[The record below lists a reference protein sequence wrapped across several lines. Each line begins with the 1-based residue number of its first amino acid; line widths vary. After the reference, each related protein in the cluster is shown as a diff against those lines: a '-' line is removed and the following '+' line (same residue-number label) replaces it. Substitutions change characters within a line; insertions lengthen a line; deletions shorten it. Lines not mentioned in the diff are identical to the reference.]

1 MFKGSVWGWVVPQNS
16 AKIFVSDISTDIKN
30 TSIVNLVM
38 QKLGF
43 WGSTLGGPRGAAP
56 SNYVKVFVS
65 KTSTADIKKHW
76 HRKLTRSKNWFWGGF
91 PSGAIPP
98 NHAKIF
104 VSEIPTDSNKH
115 WHPSLSHSKIWF
127 LGVHLEGG
135 LSEVVPPNSVK
146 LFASKYLLIWK
157 YTGTVK

>member
-1 MFKGSVWGWVVPQNS
+1 MDGIPKLCQNICLWNIYWYQ
-16 AKIFVSDISTDIKN
+16 KHKHR
-30 TSIVNLVM
+30 
-38 QKLGF
+38 KLGRAKTWF
-43 WGSTLGGPRGAAP
+43 WGVRGGAAP

-65 KTSTADIKKHW
+65 KISTADIEKHW
-76 HRKLTRSKNWFWGGF
+76 HYELSRSKKWCWGGS

-146 LFASKYLLIWK
+146 LFASKYLLIRK